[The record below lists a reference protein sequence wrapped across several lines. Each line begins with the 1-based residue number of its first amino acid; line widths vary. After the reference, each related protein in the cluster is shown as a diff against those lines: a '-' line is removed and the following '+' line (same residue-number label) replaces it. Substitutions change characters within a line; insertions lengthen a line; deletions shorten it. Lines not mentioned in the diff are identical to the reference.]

1 MSASEKKR
9 KSREEKG
16 KKEKENT
23 RKAVIGNF
31 EIGCLTRKGIIIMR
45 RRRKKSISE
54 IPRLV
59 SNKVSREKKMI
70 GIVHPAKYINQY
82 EKNKH
87 V

>member
-1 MSASEKKR
+1 MKKKGNREKKKER
-9 KSREEKG
+9 KK
-16 KKEKENT
+16 KENT

-31 EIGCLTRKGIIIMR
+31 EIGCLTRKGIIIIMR
-45 RRRKKSISE
+45 RRKKKKKSISE